1 MNLKLMLLICGLSC
15 ASSASQAANYRATA
29 LGLDPVVYFSLDETE
44 LSQPAVNLA
53 NGPSSAG
60 LGGNADY
67 DASGPELGMAPLI
80 SAPVGTSV
88 RFGDNALRTTLA
100 INTANESGYTVA
112 FWMRAPSNP
121 GGPINLVGDGI
132 SASEFFAMVY
142 LLADGRVRA
151 HAIVESSFVSVDT
164 DIAVTDDNTHHI
176 VARFSQPPLAIDG
189 LLEVFVDGV
198 VHASLITTR
207 NNLSSYFSRLSVG
220 RDLRE
225 PGSALVTLDE
235 VAVWKR
241 SLSNPEIN
249 LLTGVVFDNGFE

>member
-1 MNLKLMLLICGLSC
+1 MNLKLTVLICALSC
-15 ASSASQAANYRATA
+15 TSLASQAANYRATA
-29 LGLDPVVYFSLDETE
+29 LGLDPVVYFSLDETA
-44 LSQPAVNLA
+44 LSQAAVNLA
-53 NGPSSAG
+53 TGTSSAG
-60 LGGNADY
+60 MGGNADY
-67 DASGPELGMAPLI
+67 DASGPELGMAPLV

-88 RFGDNALRTTLA
+88 RFGDNALRTPLA
-100 INTANESGYTVA
+100 INTADASGYTVA

-132 SASEFFAMVY
+132 SAAEFYAMVY
-142 LLADGRVRA
+142 LLADGRLRA

-164 DIAVTDDNTHHI
+164 DVAVTDGNIHHI

-189 LLEVFVDGV
+189 LLEVFIDGV

-225 PGSALVTLDE
+225 PGTTLVTLDE
-235 VAVWKR
+235 VGVWNR
-241 SLSNPEIN
+241 SLSNPELK
-249 LLTGVVFDNGFE
+249 LLTGVVFDDGFE